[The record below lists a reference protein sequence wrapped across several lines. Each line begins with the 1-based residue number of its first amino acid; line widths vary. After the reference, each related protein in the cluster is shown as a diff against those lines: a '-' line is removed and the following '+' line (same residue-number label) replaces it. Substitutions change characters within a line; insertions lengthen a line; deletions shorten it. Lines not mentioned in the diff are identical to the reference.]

1 MYVAA
6 DGNARIFLNAA
17 DGHIYHKGNLYTNGS
32 ATIGGGLTL
41 TGNQTVTGNLTVGGT
56 VTAQEFHAEFVSSSI
71 IYESGSTKFG
81 NSYDDYHDFTGSIRV
96 DSTADSHFVGGGFV
110 GIGTASPIE
119 DLHIETSATA
129 GGITVS
135 GSNPHVAIDD
145 DGASDPVLL
154 LKHGGTASWSIR
166 SDFSRT
172 NLFDIRNASGDS
184 KFVIEQAGDVGIG
197 TTNPA
202 YELDIYNATN
212 ATARIRGLQTGTS
225 GYADLI
231 LESNAGLS
239 QIFKVGTGY
248 TSNGGPSSLN
258 I

>member
-110 GIGTASPIE
+110 GIGT
-119 DLHIETSATA
+119 
-129 GGITVS
+129 
-135 GSNPHVAIDD
+135 
-145 DGASDPVLL
+145 
-154 LKHGGTASWSIR
+154 
-166 SDFSRT
+166 
-172 NLFDIRNASGDS
+172 
-184 KFVIEQAGDVGIG
+184 
-197 TTNPA
+197 TNP
-202 YELDIYNATN
+202 ESILHTQVSSFSDISIFE
-212 ATARIRGLQTGTS
+212 R
-225 GYADLI
+225 
-231 LESNAGLS
+231 AG
-239 QIFKVGTGY
+239 Q
-248 TSNGGPSSLN
+248 TSNLA
-258 I
+258 